1 MGAGMSEDNKDEKAS
16 IDEDAVE
23 QTAKPTKKTPLKVK
37 ALDATK
43 RAAPKVTLMTKLGWK
58 AAGGIVVLGGLILL
72 PSQFKSAFNPAPP
85 TVIAQDCTVLTPDVQ
100 AKILEKAQS
109 PEEAAAYARALR
121 CEVFPDSG
129 VMVAENSP
137 EDRFENSVKELAQST
152 DDIRR
157 RGLVLA
163 ANAATRADGLD
174 MLASVAKTVEDWT
187 NIGELAYPWDTKR
200 AINAYENG
208 IAQGDANPWS
218 YIYLSRL
225 HQRGGDLSAAQG
237 VLDEALG
244 LPLNDRLG
252 MVARTE
258 LGNVSVAQGNL
269 GAAARLYRQAL
280 KATKTLASSDPSNA
294 GYQRDLSVS
303 YNKLGDVAV
312 AQGDLS
318 VASGYYGDGLEVA
331 KTLASSDPSNAGY
344 QRDLSVSYNKL
355 GDVAVAQGD
364 LSLASGY
371 YGEGLVVRKTL
382 ASSDP
387 LNAVYQRDLMAS
399 YYRLAQLD
407 TGEAAGYW
415 RQAFKV
421 LNGLREAGRMKPA
434 DEATYQQLK
443 SIVEGLD

>member
-1 MGAGMSEDNKDEKAS
+1 MSEDNKDEKAS

-387 LNAVYQRDLMAS
+387 LGPSKCVP
-399 YYRLAQLD
+399 
-407 TGEAAGYW
+407 W
-415 RQAFKV
+415 R
-421 LNGLREAGRMKPA
+421 
-434 DEATYQQLK
+434 
-443 SIVEGLD
+443 